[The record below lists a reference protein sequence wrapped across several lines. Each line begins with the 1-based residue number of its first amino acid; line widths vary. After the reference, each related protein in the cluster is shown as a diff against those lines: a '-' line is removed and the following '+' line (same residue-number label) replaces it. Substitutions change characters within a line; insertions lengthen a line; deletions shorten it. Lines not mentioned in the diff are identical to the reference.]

1 MPMML
6 TVKEWEMLADTI
18 AAMLGIL
25 PLEEL
30 KRRIEEYDA
39 EMGTK
44 SLPDEEKKETED
56 AANEAMTEESDET
69 RDKLDLLYCIFI
81 VAELFEEMMTVYPD
95 LRADLRQRVDELWAM
110 IDMLKTRWT
119 GVGLPTETEAEE
131 S

>member
-1 MPMML
+1 
-6 TVKEWEMLADTI
+6 
-18 AAMLGIL
+18 MLGIL

-44 SLPDEEKKETED
+44 SLPNDEEQEARET
-56 AANEAMTEESDET
+56 ANEAMTEESDET

-81 VAELFEEMMTVYPD
+81 VAQLFEDLMMVYPD

-119 GVGLPTETEAEE
+119 GVGLPTEAEAEE

>member
-1 MPMML
+1 
-6 TVKEWEMLADTI
+6 MLADTI

-44 SLPDEEKKETED
+44 SLPNDEEQEARET
-56 AANEAMTEESDET
+56 ANEAMTEESDET

-81 VAELFEEMMTVYPD
+81 VAQLFEDLMAVYPD

-119 GVGLPTETEAEE
+119 GVGLPTEPEV
-131 S
+131 